1 MSYKTVCIFIMLL
14 LTIRANKLYADT
26 LRVEDFDQNIDVK
39 MVEMNEDY
47 IKVVVPKKAISSISI
62 KSKLDDKYPDTVF
75 INVNGEEEIVICK
88 IVKITKKP
96 GSITLKIPR
105 EKVVAIQIDFPD
117 DEYDIDSERT
127 SSVTS
132 HTAER
137 SYSPVDADSLK
148 EQIKEEL
155 IDEFEEKQKQDEVII
170 KEKIQE
176 NLTLEFEKKQKIKE
190 EKYDLEN
197 YGKVSGRMLNRGKR
211 LPGCQ
216 VKITLLE
223 KWALF
228 GKPKEGIKFETI
240 TDEDGH
246 YSFEKIPPGGYKFY
260 WKPPNETSWIR
271 SIKMEP
277 DFFVETG
284 ETYSAPDRETNIRT
298 IN

>member
-1 MSYKTVCIFIMLL
+1 MSYKTVCVFTMLL
-14 LTIRANKLYADT
+14 LTIFTKLYADT
-26 LRVEDFDQNIDVK
+26 LKMEDFDQNVDVK
-39 MVEMNEDY
+39 MIEMNEEY
-47 IKVVVPKKAISSISI
+47 VKVVVPKEAISSISV
-62 KSKLDDKYPDTVF
+62 KSKLNEKYPDTVL
-75 INVNGEEEIVICK
+75 INVDGKEYIVICK
-88 IVKITKKP
+88 IVMITKKP

-105 EKVVAIQIDFPD
+105 VKVASIQIDFSD
-117 DEYDIDSERT
+117 DEYDIDYKRKGHL
-127 SSVTS
+127 SSPMV
-132 HTAER
+132 EK

-155 IDEFEEKQKQDEVII
+155 IDEFEKKQKQDEVII
-170 KEKIQE
+170 EERIQE

-190 EKYDLEN
+190 EKYDMKN

-211 LPGCQ
+211 LKVCQ

-228 GKPKEGIKFETI
+228 GKPSEGIKFETI
-240 TDEDGH
+240 TDENGH
-246 YSFEKIPPGGYKFY
+246 YSFEKVPPGGYKLY

-284 ETYSAPDRETNIRT
+284 ETNSLPDRETNIRT

>member
-1 MSYKTVCIFIMLL
+1 MSYKTVCVLIMLL
-14 LTIRANKLYADT
+14 LTIYTKLYADT

-39 MVEMNEDY
+39 MVEMNEEY
-47 IKVVVPKKAISSISI
+47 VKVVVPKKAIRSISV
-62 KSKLDDKYPDTVF
+62 KSKLDDEYPDTVF
-75 INVNGEEEIVICK
+75 INVNGKENIVICK

-105 EKVVAIQIDFPD
+105 VKVSVIQIDFPN
-117 DEYDIDSERT
+117 DEYDIDYKRKDSL
-127 SSVTS
+127 SSPMV
-132 HTAER
+132 EK
-137 SYSPVDADSLK
+137 SYSPIDADSLK
-148 EQIKEEL
+148 KQIKEEL
-155 IDEFEEKQKQDEVII
+155 IDEFEEKQKRDEVSIE
-170 KEKIQE
+170 EKIHD
-176 NLTLEFEKKQKIKE
+176 NLTLEFEKKQKLKE
-190 EKYDLEN
+190 EKYDSEN
-197 YGKVSGRMLNRGKR
+197 YGKVSGCMLIRGKQ
-211 LPGCQ
+211 LKGCQ

-240 TDEDGH
+240 TDKDGH
-246 YSFEKIPPGGYKFY
+246 YSFEKIPPGGYKLY